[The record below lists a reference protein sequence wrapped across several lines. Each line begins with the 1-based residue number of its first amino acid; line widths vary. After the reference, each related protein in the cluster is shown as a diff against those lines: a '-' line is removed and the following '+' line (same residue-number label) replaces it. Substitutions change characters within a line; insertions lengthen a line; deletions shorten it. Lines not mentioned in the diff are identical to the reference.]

1 MANQAEVDLVVNA
14 AGALPDLERQLT
26 HIIDALEAGADQIDV
41 QASLG
46 VAQAVDTMTA
56 QLDQAI
62 ATVDRTDPTID
73 VDAALD
79 LRQSLSNLRE
89 DVDIVVRDVNNGVD
103 PLSLSAN
110 LDLADSLRDI
120 TRDVEFIVQ
129 DVERSQEIQLQ
140 VELDEERVR
149 HFREQIDALEGS
161 TRNLNLR
168 GGRALGLFGTALA
181 GITVAGGQAVNALAA
196 VAAAVE
202 QVGPAAAVAT
212 SGILTVQLATNTLK
226 LAMVGVSDAIQDA
239 FDPKVKPEDL
249 AKEIEGL
256 APEAQ
261 KFVQQLVSMRSQL
274 QGIQQE
280 VQNRVFAGLST
291 DLKSLGNTL
300 GPIITPALNR
310 TADSLNAMARGA
322 AAAAVQMGQQ
332 GVLGQALTGANTALE
347 TLEKAPARAVKSFS
361 FLAAASSPALN
372 RIATAVDKVSLNIQN
387 KLERA
392 FKSGELEKAI
402 DQAVATIGQLG
413 RALGNFGSG
422 FRNII
427 NGISQNGQGLFD
439 ILEQVSQAFEDVTA
453 TKGFQQGLRA
463 LSDTARVVTATV
475 LPLLSQA
482 LQALGPVLEALAKP
496 VQLLVQSLGGALG
509 KVIAALGPVLES
521 LATAVGKLVPVFT
534 PLIDLL
540 GTLMSAILPILIP
553 IFDALG
559 EAFEAVAPF
568 VKALADTIG
577 GFLTPILE
585 SLGPI
590 VTAFMTPFV
599 TLYQTVFPKLT
610 EILVE
615 LQPTFIQLGE
625 ALGKVLE
632 AAAPV
637 LQAFI
642 DTSIAIVDRLLPP
655 IQPLID
661 VLLFL
666 AETALKGVAAVLTE
680 FVVPALEVVTDLF
693 NGDYQAAVIKSQDIT
708 QGFKEAVVQAF
719 LELRNQINQALVSAM
734 AGIQQFVQNLEVQF
748 VLAVQ
753 AKVDEVVQKFR
764 DLRDQAAQALADL
777 PGRMFSIGVDIIN
790 GLTGGLLSKMG
801 GLISTAQNIAN
812 SISSTISSALDI
824 HSPSRVTR
832 RLGREVSNGLIEGMK
847 DRQKA
852 VEGAASGIAK
862 ALSKAMGVGAPAAQA
877 SRPVLPTLTGRGTSV
892 VNVYIGN
899 QLIRQIVN
907 DQFKSL
913 MQAQERTYAMGVRL

>member
-26 HIIDALEAGADQIDV
+26 NIIDALEAGADEIDV
-41 QASLG
+41 QASIG
-46 VAQAVDTMTA
+46 VAQAVDAMTS

-62 ATVDRTDPTID
+62 AAVDRTDPTID

-79 LRQSLSNLRE
+79 LRQSLTNLRE
-89 DVDIVVRDVNNGVD
+89 DVDIVVRDVNAGVD

-120 TRDVEFIVQ
+120 TRDVQFIVQ
-129 DVERSQEIQLQ
+129 DVERTQEIQLQ
-140 VELDEERVR
+140 VELDEDRIR

-261 KFVQQLVSMRSQL
+261 KFVQQLVAMRDQL
-274 QGIQQE
+274 QDIQQE
-280 VQNRVFAGLST
+280 VQDRVFAGLGS
-291 DLKSLGNTL
+291 DLKTLADTL
-300 GPIITPALNR
+300 GPILVPALNR
-310 TADSLNAMARGA
+310 TADSLNAMAREAVTA
-322 AAAAVQMGQQ
+322 AFQMGTQ

-347 TLEKAPARAVKSFS
+347 TLEKTPARVVRSFT

-372 RIATAVDKVSLNIQN
+372 RIALAVDKVSLDVQN
-387 KLERA
+387 KLQRA
-392 FKSGELEKAI
+392 FESGELEKAI
-402 DQAVATIGQLG
+402 DQAVATIAQLG

-427 NGISQNGQGLFD
+427 NGISQNGRGLFD

-453 TKGFQQGLRA
+453 TKGFQQGLKA

-482 LQALGPVLEALAKP
+482 LQALGPILEALAKP
-496 VQLLVQSLGGALG
+496 VQLLVQALGGALG
-509 KVIAALGPVLES
+509 QIITALGPVLES
-521 LATAVGKLVPVFT
+521 LATAVGKLIPVFT
-534 PLIDLL
+534 PLITLL
-540 GTLMSAILPILIP
+540 GTLISSTLPILIP
-553 IFDALG
+553 LFDAFG
-559 EAFEAVAPF
+559 KVFEAVAPF
-568 VKALADTIG
+568 VKAVADTIG
-577 GFLTPILE
+577 QFLAPILQ

-590 VTAFMTPFV
+590 VEAFLTPFV

-610 EILVE
+610 EILLE
-615 LQPTFIQLGE
+615 LQPTFVQLGE
-625 ALGKVLE
+625 AIGNVLV
-632 AAAPV
+632 ALAPV

-642 DTSIAIVDRLLPP
+642 DTSIAIVEKLLPP
-655 IQPLID
+655 LQPLID
-661 VLLFL
+661 LLITL
-666 AETALKGVAAVLTE
+666 AEGALKGLTAVLND
-680 FVVPALEVVTDLF
+680 FVVPALQIVVDLF
-693 NGDYQAAVIKSQDIT
+693 NGDYQEAVTKSKSLTESIT
-708 QGFKEAVVQAF
+708 QSMGKAF
-719 LELRNQINQALVSAM
+719 LDFRDKVNQAIVNALSSL
-734 AGIQQFVQNLEVQF
+734 QQFVRGLEVQF
-748 VLAVQ
+748 VAAVQ
-753 AKVDEVVQKFR
+753 RKVDEVVQKFR
-764 DLRDQAAQALADL
+764 DLRDQIGQALADL

-790 GLTGGLLSKMG
+790 GLTGGLLSKAG
-801 GLISTAQNIAN
+801 SLIDAARNIAN
-812 SISSTISSALDI
+812 TIESTIRGALDT
-824 HSPSRVTR
+824 HSPSRVMFAVGVDT
-832 RLGREVSNGLIEGMK
+832 VDGLINGMASRIMPLKKVVK
-847 DRQKA
+847 DITEA
-852 VEGAASGIAK
+852 VNGGIQVAK
-862 ALSKAMGVGAPAAQA
+862 A
-877 SRPVLPTLTGRGTSV
+877 TGLGTVTMPGTTGQGTSV
-892 VNVYIGN
+892 VNVFLDGRLFEQIIDDRLRTAQN
-899 QLIRQIVN
+899 QT
-907 DQFKSL
+907 
-913 MQAQERTYAMGVRL
+913 ARTYAMGIRI